1 MHSNPGVLL
10 RLFPSPGRRSYGD
23 VQPVENR
30 NIDRNALSVSQD
42 FIGFNRLEIID
53 FTDDTD

>member
-1 MHSNPGVLL
+1 MHSNLEVQL
-10 RLFPSPGRRSYGD
+10 RLFPSPRRRSYGD

-30 NIDRNALSVSQD
+30 NTDRNASSVSQD
-42 FIGFNRLEIID
+42 FIGFNLLEIID